1 MVSISSRSSGQD
13 LRCLTAARKEGAG
26 EGSRWCAPSALHHF
40 AACRVL
46 LATPKI
52 SDVRSDECAS
62 DRFIAASAEGESG
75 RDGARDGKTRQTSVT
90 EGPGVAGPMARKSNL
105 EILSSRFSSSS
116 LICSETS
123 REQER
128 YLSVDYWQYM
138 FRLCFECAWNK
149 TIQKHSVTAAALEC
163 PRNWHHGKT
172 WMWHF

>member
-1 MVSISSRSSGQD
+1 MLAREAGDV
-13 LRCLTAARKEGAG
+13 LRVPCTN
-26 EGSRWCAPSALHHF
+26 F

-62 DRFIAASAEGESG
+62 DRFIAASPEGESG

-90 EGPGVAGPMARKSNL
+90 EGPGVAGPMARKFNL

-116 LICSETS
+116 LVCSETS

-128 YLSVDYWQYM
+128 YLSVD
-138 FRLCFECAWNK
+138 
-149 TIQKHSVTAAALEC
+149 H
-163 PRNWHHGKT
+163 
-172 WMWHF
+172 